1 MYKFMKIVPFPEQL
15 FYMDRMVGYDQEP
28 KMLIQIER
36 EYGTSNSVRVTFRAM
51 VKVLSGCDHSKTI
64 RKRVSV
70 SLVSILGEKSEELTE
85 RIYTGHTESYRLLS
99 NQLKQEIEQ
108 MLNQQMNE
116 TVLVLASE
124 RLDEWLSLS
133 LYTENSSA

>member
-36 EYGTSNSVRVTFRAM
+36 EYGMSNSVRVTFRAM
-51 VKVLSGCDHSKTI
+51 VKVVSGCDHSKTI

-70 SLVSILGEKSEELTE
+70 SLVSILGERSEELTE
-85 RIYTGHTESYRLLS
+85 RIYAGHTESYRLLS
-99 NQLKQEIEQ
+99 NQLRQEIEEI
-108 MLNQQMNE
+108 LNIQMNE
-116 TVLVLASE
+116 LITVIENEKLE
-124 RLDEWLSLS
+124 EWL
-133 LYTENSSA
+133 TIGVNKEKVI